1 MSKRKRKR
9 KPPKVETRMPERIP
23 DSPETIMRALVDSP
37 PKKVRDWEYLK
48 EVPPPPRLLQEQ
60 RQVREE

>member
-9 KPPKVETRMPERIP
+9 KPPKAETRMPERIP
-23 DSPETIMRALVDSP
+23 DSPENIMRALVEAP

-48 EVPPPPRLLQEQ
+48 AEPPRLLQEQ
-60 RQVREE
+60 RQVRE

>member
-1 MSKRKRKR
+1 MSKRKKAKR
-9 KPPKVETRMPERIP
+9 KVPQKREMPERIP
-23 DSPETIMRALVDSP
+23 DSPENIMRALVEAP

-48 EVPPPPRLLQEQ
+48 AEPPRLLQEQ